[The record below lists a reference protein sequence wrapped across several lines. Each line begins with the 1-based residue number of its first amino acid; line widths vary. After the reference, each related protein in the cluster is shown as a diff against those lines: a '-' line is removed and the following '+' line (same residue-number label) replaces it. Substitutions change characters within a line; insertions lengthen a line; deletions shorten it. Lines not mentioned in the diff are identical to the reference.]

1 MIASVERPLPPASGL
16 AMTDTGSITRWIDD
30 LRRGD
35 EAAAEQLWTVY
46 FARMAAFA
54 GQHLAAAGRG
64 ADHEDAALSAFKSF
78 CLGARAGRF
87 PQLCDRDNLW
97 PLLLALTS
105 HKCVDHVRR
114 ETRVKRGGRA
124 VSTSE
129 GLEMLT
135 SREPTPE
142 LLTEVSEQLENL
154 LQRLDHT
161 GDLTLRTVALG
172 KLEGE
177 TNEEIADRLG
187 CTRRTIE
194 RKIRVIEQVWD
205 RGEETAAEGS
215 P

>member
-1 MIASVERPLPPASGL
+1 
-16 AMTDTGSITRWIDD
+16 MTDTGSITRWIDD

-35 EAAAEQLWTVY
+35 ESAAEQLWALY
-46 FARMAAFA
+46 FARMAAIA
-54 GQHLAAAGRG
+54 GKRLGAAGRG
-64 ADHEDAALSAFKSF
+64 VDGEDAALSAFKSF
-78 CLGARAGRF
+78 CLGTRAGRF

-114 ETRVKRGGRA
+114 ETRLKRGGRA
-124 VSTSE
+124 ASTSE

-142 LLTEVSEQLENL
+142 LLTEVGERLSQLLN
-154 LQRLDHT
+154 RLDAT
-161 GDLTLRTVALG
+161 GDPTLRTVAVG
-172 KLEGE
+172 RLEGE
-177 TNEEIADRLG
+177 STDELAQRLA

-205 RGEETAAEGS
+205 RGEEDTA
-215 P
+215 